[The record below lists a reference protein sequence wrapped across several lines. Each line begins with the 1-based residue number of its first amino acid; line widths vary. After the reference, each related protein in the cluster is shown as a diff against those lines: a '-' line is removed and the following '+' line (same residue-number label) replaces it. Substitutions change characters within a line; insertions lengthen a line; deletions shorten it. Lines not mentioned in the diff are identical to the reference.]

1 MRIRTAVTSTA
12 LALTAVVGPAAAG
25 IGAQAL
31 AACPEVG
38 QNFYAISNGKVA
50 WKATNLRSDYLTG
63 PGAITYSKNSTSETN
78 ASLTGTTTAEA
89 GAIFAKAS
97 VSLGVQVGKSWS
109 KGDTW
114 SYRADVPAGKTMR
127 LQQFKEARSFTV
139 KKTTIVAPCNV
150 KTVWTKSVVAPVK
163 NNNFKWSL
171 VG

>member
-12 LALTAVVGPAAAG
+12 LAFTATIAPAAVG
-25 IGAQAL
+25 LGAQAF

-38 QNFYAISNGKVA
+38 QVYYSISNGKKD
-50 WKATNLRSDYLTG
+50 WKPTNLRSDYLTG
-63 PGAITYSKNSTSETN
+63 PGAISYTKSATSETN

-109 KGDTW
+109 KSDTW
-114 SYRADVPAGKTMR
+114 SYRADVPAGQTRR
-127 LQQFKEARSFTV
+127 LQQYKEARAFTV

-150 KTVWTKSVVAPVK
+150 KTVWTKNVVAPVK
-163 NNNFKWSL
+163 NNNFLWQLAK
-171 VG
+171 